1 MTENAAPLVPWIGE
15 AATVESRARRVR
27 RRAGWAVRDRWPSRA
42 VTREVQGVR
51 MTLPWVHRLPDY
63 TATPGSPYGQNLV
76 ALAALLHDPDAPL
89 HVLDVGANVGDSA
102 LQLLA
107 ATPGARVLCVEAD
120 DFYLAFLRRNA
131 TGQVV
136 VEPSLLLTGDVP
148 AAAVAPVRHW
158 GTTTFS
164 AAAATTPDAT
174 PTVTVAELLTRHP
187 DFASVRLVKSDTDGY
202 DVQLVPALARAYAA
216 NHPVLFFEYD
226 LRQTRAAGLDPLPV
240 WDELAALGYA
250 EVAIWS
256 NGGLPLTRL
265 PLGSMP
271 AAVEE
276 LEAREAVE
284 AAAGRRQTAYW
295 DVAVV
300 HAEDETGQSAV
311 RQLVPSA
318 PAG

>member
-1 MTENAAPLVPWIGE
+1 MSQNDAPLVPWLGD
-15 AATVESRARRVR
+15 AAAVESLPRRLR

-76 ALAALLHDPDAPL
+76 RLAALLHRTDAPL

-102 LQLLA
+102 LQVLA

-120 DFYLAFLRRNA
+120 DFYLSFLRRNA
-131 TGQVV
+131 TDRMA
-136 VEPSLLLTGDVP
+136 VEPSLLLTGDAP
-148 AAAVAPVRHW
+148 AAAAAPVRHW
-158 GTTTFS
+158 GTTTFT
-164 AAAATTPDAT
+164 ATPGPPAGAT
-174 PTVTVAELLTRHP
+174 PTVTVAELLARHP
-187 DFASVRLVKSDTDGY
+187 DFAPVRLVKSDTDGY
-202 DVQLVPALARAYAA
+202 DVELVPALARAYAA
-216 NHPVLFFEYD
+216 NRPVLFFEYD

-240 WDELAALGYA
+240 WGDLAAQGYA

-265 PLGSMP
+265 PLASMP

-276 LEAREAVE
+276 LEAREAAE

-300 HAEDETGQSAV
+300 HADDAV
-311 RQLVPSA
+311 GLRATCELVPSH
-318 PAG
+318 PG